1 MNYIDHHV
9 RQTLLQAPGASLA
22 LTTGTEMPL
31 YPLTNLYNG
40 RPGIPFRSEDVNLV
54 IDLDVGATPVKAVYL
69 LATNLENIGG
79 AAINLKACNA
89 FPPVTDR
96 GNGSPFSA
104 LDTISDFY
112 GTVFLYPVVWTFAAT
127 CTYFRFT
134 ISQPDRVADYIQI
147 GEIWIEKSGD
157 HTWFDD
163 SDFAELFP
171 SREQWS
177 GRQNPIIEHER
188 EARARA
194 FLRGQGSEL
203 RADTAGAA
211 TLWERAYRSLPLV
224 MIDPAGYAGQ
234 RRSLRLQEDY
244 ADSNWR
250 ASEFGESVIKSFDGD
265 GKI

>member
-1 MNYIDHHV
+1 MNYIDHIV
-9 RQTLLQAPGASLA
+9 RNNILLGTGA
-22 LTTGTEMPL
+22 LTLSTGTEEVL
-31 YPLTNLYNG
+31 YPATNLYNG

-54 IDLDVGATPVKAVYL
+54 VDVDLGAAIAVKEVFL

-79 AAINLKACNA
+79 AAINLKACA
-89 FPPVTDR
+89 ATPPVTDR
-96 GNGSPFSA
+96 GNGSPFGA

-112 GTVFLYPVVWTFAAT
+112 GTIFLYPVKWTFAAS
-127 CTYFRFT
+127 CRYFRFT
-134 ISQPDRVADYIQI
+134 IAQPARVADYTQI
-147 GEIWIEKSGD
+147 GEIWIEPSAD
-157 HTWFDD
+157 HSWFDD

-177 GRQNPIIEHER
+177 GRQGPVVEHEQ

-203 RADTAGAA
+203 RMGTADAA
-211 TLWERAYRSLPLV
+211 ARWEQMYRSLPLR

-234 RRSLRLQEDY
+234 VRSFRLQEDF

-250 ASEFGESVIKSFDGD
+250 ASEFGESVIKSFNGD
-265 GKI
+265 GRL